1 MDGEIKGCGV
11 PKLDRSTKPAKG
23 TISHMDGRTQSYRRP
38 FRRLPAGKAARSAA
52 KTIPR
57 IQNSDPRDI
66 DAVFRPVKALFLF
79 CGAVGGSN
87 SAFFARYRH
96 GRPNV
101 HADNG
106 MNESRIS
113 RGGCP
118 VQKRPETSNKII
130 KAARDDSGHTFA
142 SFLRSCPSGATAHFT
157 V

>member
-87 SAFFARYRH
+87 SAFLHAAATD
-96 GRPNV
+96 GRTFMPVRRNCTFYSIAQAPTVFNV
-101 HADNG
+101 IPTGEQSVCCKCHTQTRTILPCTG
-106 MNESRIS
+106 IS
-113 RGGCP
+113 SQGR
-118 VQKRPETSNKII
+118 V
-130 KAARDDSGHTFA
+130 
-142 SFLRSCPSGATAHFT
+142 
-157 V
+157 